1 MDTPKGYVSPDYLQS
16 VGAFLGQL
24 KQRTYACMKIG
35 EGATVLDV
43 GCGSGLDTV
52 AMAHIVGP
60 TGQVFGV
67 DHDPGMLAEA
77 DQRARNEN
85 AGAWVQHRQA
95 DATSLPFEAGT
106 FDACRSERLFQHL
119 PDAAAALNE
128 MSRVTKPG
136 GMVVA
141 LDTDW
146 GSLSTDTTEVDVE
159 RRLSRFHAEQLTAN
173 GLSGRQL
180 YRLFKKQGLQDV
192 SFEVFPVVVTDYAF
206 ARQITSSD
214 KLEREAIARNIV
226 TEEEL
231 RRFRADREQTDREGV
246 YFGYCCMML
255 VAGQKG

>member
-35 EGATVLDV
+35 QGATVLDV

-95 DATSLPFEAGT
+95 DATSLPFEGGT

-173 GLSGRQL
+173 GLLAIPHAADVRTSDLLRCHEPTGGIIPGPAFVPAARPPRRRWPPGR
-180 YRLFKKQGLQDV
+180 
-192 SFEVFPVVVTDYAF
+192 
-206 ARQITSSD
+206 
-214 KLEREAIARNIV
+214 
-226 TEEEL
+226 
-231 RRFRADREQTDREGV
+231 RRRR
-246 YFGYCCMML
+246 
-255 VAGQKG
+255 